1 MSSRTP
7 VLTDDDRFPLIPE
20 ERRQLLTDL
29 REHPHAPIFNY
40 GCGDRLTATGLEEV
54 RRYESALA
62 VEPRFWQPGKPPPW
76 VEAFAERCLRTVP
89 FYRGRGGDPGD
100 LTSIPPCDRTDL
112 ERGPEAFVPD
122 DQPLDDIMV
131 YDTSGTVGPVVR
143 VPSHPVAAAKYLP
156 VLRSILKRRGV
167 TLEGGPDRVAIALV
181 CAQAY
186 TLTYAT
192 LSAYLGGAAHVKINL
207 NPRDW
212 HDPDDRMRFLDGC
225 DPEIVTGDPYA
236 FAELAKLPL
245 AIRPKA
251 LVSTAMALTD
261 GLRSDLGHRFGC
273 PVLDVYS
280 LTEARM
286 VAVREGDVHVVAAHD
301 MYVEILDDDGAP
313 LPAGE
318 RGEITL
324 TCPRNPFQPL
334 LRYRTGDFA
343 ALEARGEDMTLVGLE
358 GRRPVALCDD
368 AGRPVNTIDVTHVLR
383 RFSLPVFR
391 LSQARDGALTLE
403 VPQDA
408 EADPVALRA
417 AILSVFGAR
426 QTLSIRPLDPAAGL
440 TGKVQAYVSELDDIS
455 ALPKSQTSPER
466 R

>member
-1 MSSRTP
+1 MSNRTP

-40 GCGDRLTATGLEEV
+40 GCGDRLTAAGLDEV
-54 RRYESALA
+54 RRFEGALA
-62 VEPRFWQPGKPPPW
+62 LEPRCWKPGSPPPW
-76 VEAFAERCLRTVP
+76 VQAFAERCLRTVP
-89 FYRGRGGDPGD
+89 FYRGRGGDPVD
-100 LTSIPPCDRTDL
+100 LTSIPPCDRSDL

-156 VLRSILKRRGV
+156 AMRSILKRRGV

-181 CAQAY
+181 CAQAH

-207 NPRDW
+207 NPSDW
-212 HDPDDRMRFLDGC
+212 RDPDDRVRFLDGC
-225 DPEIVTGDPYA
+225 DPEIITGDPYA

-245 AIRPKA
+245 STRPKA
-251 LVSTAMALTD
+251 LVSTAMALMD
-261 GLRSDLGHRFGC
+261 GLREDLEHRFGC

-286 VAVREGDVHVVAAHD
+286 VAVRERDVHVIATHD
-301 MYVEILDDDGAP
+301 MYVEILDEGGAA
-313 LPAGE
+313 LPPGQ

-343 ALEARGEDMTLVGLE
+343 ALEARGEDMALIGLE
-358 GRRPVALCDD
+358 GRRPVALRDD

-391 LSQARDGALTLE
+391 LSQARDCALTLE
-403 VPQDA
+403 VPSDA
-408 EADPVALRA
+408 EADPADLRA
-417 AILSVFGAR
+417 AILSVFGAGH
-426 QTLSIRPLDPAAGL
+426 TLSIRPLDPAAGVA
-440 TGKVQAYVSELDDIS
+440 GKIRAYVSELDDIG
-455 ALPKSQTSPER
+455 ALPESPPPPEGR
-466 R
+466 